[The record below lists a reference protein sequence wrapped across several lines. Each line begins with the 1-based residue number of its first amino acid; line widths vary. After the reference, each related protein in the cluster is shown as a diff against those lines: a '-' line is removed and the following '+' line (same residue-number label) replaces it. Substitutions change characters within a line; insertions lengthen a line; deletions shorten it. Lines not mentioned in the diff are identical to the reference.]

1 MKKQQYIVIGY
12 TFIGIIF
19 GSLFPIVAYIYEI
32 SSRGLDY
39 SIKSISFIHKTV
51 NLMYMI
57 DSAPIFL
64 GLFSMIAGINYAKSF
79 YINEELKRTTL
90 NLLESE
96 KSLIKMSDS
105 LKDKNNNLERDFY
118 YDKLTGLPNEKYL
131 IKKNLKD
138 KYNLLLIS
146 VNISHFREINTLF
159 GYEVGDEI
167 LKKIALRIL
176 ENDFECYKGHAD
188 EFILLSYEAVDYL
201 EVDIL
206 SNYIFNLLSDEV
218 YVINDLEIYLTIT
231 LGFSILNKNEQ
242 EDINITNLIHNS
254 SFALKYAKEK
264 NLQYAFYNNDLIK
277 SLKNNYSYKWKKKI
291 INAIQNSEVITF
303 FQPIINNKTGIAEK
317 YEALIRLKDDNQFI
331 SPYHFMTS
339 ARKYGLYNNLTKLVV
354 NYAINHIEKFDRE
367 ISINIS
373 IDDIRNIST
382 MKLIYGKIKNLKDG
396 KAKNIV
402 FELLESEGIE
412 NYNEVKTFISDI
424 KKFGCKVAI
433 DDFGSGYSNFSHIL
447 NLNVDY
453 IKIDASIIKN
463 IVEDKNSEYI
473 AKLIVDFSNRVGV
486 KTIAE
491 FVHSKEVFEKVKD
504 LGVDYSQGYYF
515 SEPLEFIDISKEF
528 HC

>member
-1 MKKQQYIVIGY
+1 MKQQQQYIIIY
-12 TFIGIIF
+12 TFVGIIF

-79 YINEELKRTTL
+79 YINEELKKTTS

-96 KSLIKMSDS
+96 KNLIKMSNS
-105 LKDKNNNLERDFY
+105 LKDKNSNLERDFY
-118 YDKLTGLPNEKYL
+118 YDKLTSLPNEKYL

-138 KYNLLLIS
+138 KDNLLLIS

-291 INAIQNSEVITF
+291 INAIQKSEVITF
-303 FQPIINNKTGIAEK
+303 FQPIINNKTGVAEK
-317 YEALIRLKDDNQFI
+317 YEALIRIKDGNNFI

-339 ARKYGLYNNLTKLVV
+339 AKKYGLYNNLTKMVV
-354 NYAINHIEKFDRE
+354 NYAINYIEKLDRE

-382 MKLIYGKIKNLKDG
+382 MKFIYEKIKNLNNG
-396 KAKNIV
+396 KANNIV
-402 FELLESEGIE
+402 FELLETEGIE

-424 KKFGCKVAI
+424 KNFGCKVAI

-463 IVEDKNSEYI
+463 IVEDKNCECI

-491 FVHSKEVFEKVKD
+491 FVHSKEVFEKVKE
-504 LGVDYSQGYYF
+504 LGIDYSQGYYF
-515 SEPLEFIDISKEF
+515 SEPLEFVDAKKTF
-528 HC
+528 FN

>member
-1 MKKQQYIVIGY
+1 
-12 TFIGIIF
+12 
-19 GSLFPIVAYIYEI
+19 
-32 SSRGLDY
+32 
-39 SIKSISFIHKTV
+39 
-51 NLMYMI
+51 
-57 DSAPIFL
+57 
-64 GLFSMIAGINYAKSF
+64 
-79 YINEELKRTTL
+79 
-90 NLLESE
+90 
-96 KSLIKMSDS
+96 
-105 LKDKNNNLERDFY
+105 
-118 YDKLTGLPNEKYL
+118 
-131 IKKNLKD
+131 
-138 KYNLLLIS
+138 
-146 VNISHFREINTLF
+146 
-159 GYEVGDEI
+159 
-167 LKKIALRIL
+167 
-176 ENDFECYKGHAD
+176 
-188 EFILLSYEAVDYL
+188 
-201 EVDIL
+201 
-206 SNYIFNLLSDEV
+206 
-218 YVINDLEIYLTIT
+218 
-231 LGFSILNKNEQ
+231 
-242 EDINITNLIHNS
+242 
-254 SFALKYAKEK
+254 
-264 NLQYAFYNNDLIK
+264 
-277 SLKNNYSYKWKKKI
+277 
-291 INAIQNSEVITF
+291 
-303 FQPIINNKTGIAEK
+303 
-317 YEALIRLKDDNQFI
+317 
-331 SPYHFMTS
+331 MTS

-354 NYAINHIEKFDRE
+354 NYVINHIEKFDRE

-463 IVEDKNSEYI
+463 IVEDKNTEYI

-486 KTIAE
+486 KTISE